1 MILPSGC
8 SEAAA
13 VTPEVSAVSMDPVLM
28 LEKQLRFL
36 DLDFDVNP
44 SFIARKNELSFEL
57 ALAVKPDVEE
67 LVLLGK
73 DKLNKYNIS
82 PDQIS
87 DDPNDP
93 RFALVGMLIDQL
105 ELAYAN
111 GYVLEFH
118 DPPVPDEGMSGVG
131 QCAMDAAGLS
141 GFVHLVQSGVSGA
154 GLNGAVVLRT
164 FGRITVRG
172 ALGWIGAG
180 WVAWEFGS
188 CIAKIPAMSV
198 PYEDLTQT
206 QKSERMKFLMKNLQH
221 VRDDF
226 LNAAGDTA
234 VLILYEA
241 NPFKEL

>member
-8 SEAAA
+8 SEEAA
-13 VTPEVSAVSMDPVLM
+13 VTPEVSAVSVDPVLM

-36 DLDFDVNP
+36 DLDLDVNP

-111 GYVLEFH
+111 G
-118 DPPVPDEGMSGVG
+118 
-131 QCAMDAAGLS
+131 
-141 GFVHLVQSGVSGA
+141 
-154 GLNGAVVLRT
+154 
-164 FGRITVRG
+164 
-172 ALGWIGAG
+172 
-180 WVAWEFGS
+180 
-188 CIAKIPAMSV
+188 
-198 PYEDLTQT
+198 
-206 QKSERMKFLMKNLQH
+206 
-221 VRDDF
+221 
-226 LNAAGDTA
+226 
-234 VLILYEA
+234 
-241 NPFKEL
+241 

>member
-1 MILPSGC
+1 
-8 SEAAA
+8 
-13 VTPEVSAVSMDPVLM
+13 
-28 LEKQLRFL
+28 
-36 DLDFDVNP
+36 
-44 SFIARKNELSFEL
+44 
-57 ALAVKPDVEE
+57 
-67 LVLLGK
+67 
-73 DKLNKYNIS
+73 
-82 PDQIS
+82 
-87 DDPNDP
+87 
-93 RFALVGMLIDQL
+93 
-105 ELAYAN
+105 
-111 GYVLEFH
+111 
-118 DPPVPDEGMSGVG
+118 
-131 QCAMDAAGLS
+131 MDAAGLS